1 MSRGCPRL
9 HRANFGLEI
18 TGRVESLLPYL
29 PFPLSRCPGRSRVD
43 ELLVFSGLGDRWC
56 NWRPRSLTSEER
68 EEVRRAMSS
77 PVSGDEG
84 QEVPRLSSSVAGSSE
99 EWLGF

>member
-1 MSRGCPRL
+1 MDAQDFVGQ
-9 HRANFGLEI
+9 NFGLEI
-18 TGRVESLLPYL
+18 RGRVESLLPYL

-43 ELLVFSGLGDRWC
+43 ELPGFSGLGDRWC
-56 NWRPRSLTSEER
+56 NWRPPRVRSLTSEER

-84 QEVPRLSSSVAGSSE
+84 SRGP
-99 EWLGF
+99 